1 MCDCGGYSVTEPL
14 NPRRGAKEVS
24 QIDNKWILDNLNRK
38 LLVQGPI
45 YDIYNDIIG
54 YITKN
59 EDGNTVRIFTHN
71 IKQILD

>member
-1 MCDCGGYSVTEPL
+1 MCDCGGYSVTAPL
-14 NPRRGAKEVS
+14 NSGRGKKEAS
-24 QIDNKWILDNLNRK
+24 QIDNKWILDSLNRK

>member
-1 MCDCGGYSVTEPL
+1 MCDCGGYSSIDHQTS
-14 NPRRGAKEVS
+14 NRGRKEVS
-24 QIDNKWILDNLNRK
+24 QIDNKWILDNLDRK

-54 YITKN
+54 YITKSEN
-59 EDGNTVRIFTHN
+59 GNLIRIFSHN

>member
-1 MCDCGGYSVTEPL
+1 MCDCGGYSVNEQL
-14 NPRRGAKEVS
+14 NNRKGAKQVS
-24 QIDNKWILDNLNRK
+24 YIDNKWVMDNLNRK

-59 EDGNTVRIFTHN
+59 EDGNTVRIFPHN
-71 IKQILD
+71 IREILD

>member
-1 MCDCGGYSVTEPL
+1 MCDCGGYSSIDHQTSD
-14 NPRRGAKEVS
+14 RGKKEVS
-24 QIDNKWILDNLNRK
+24 QIDNKWILDNLDRK
-38 LLVQGPI
+38 LLVQSPI

-59 EDGNTVRIFTHN
+59 ENGNVIRIFSHN